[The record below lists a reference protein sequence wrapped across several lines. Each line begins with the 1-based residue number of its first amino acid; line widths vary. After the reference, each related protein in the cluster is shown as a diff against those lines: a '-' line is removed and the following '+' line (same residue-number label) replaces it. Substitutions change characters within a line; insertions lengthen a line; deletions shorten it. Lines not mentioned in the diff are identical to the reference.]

1 MLGLIGKKL
10 GMTQVF
16 DENGQVLPVTVIEA
30 GPCTVMQIKKVET
43 DGYNALQ
50 LGFNEIKESRAVKPL
65 LGHAKKAGAAPMAR
79 LKEFKVD
86 TLDEFEV
93 GMVLKVDRF
102 SDGDKIKVTGSSK
115 GKGFQGV
122 VKRWGFSGGDETHG
136 TKSKRVPG
144 SIGAAS
150 DPARVWKGTKLPGRT
165 GGKQVT
171 ARTLTV
177 VKVDGE
183 RNLLLVK
190 GSVPGHMNGYVF
202 VEKL

>member
-1 MLGLIGKKL
+1 
-10 GMTQVF
+10 
-16 DENGQVLPVTVIEA
+16 
-30 GPCTVMQIKKVET
+30 
-43 DGYNALQ
+43 
-50 LGFNEIKESRAVKPL
+50 
-65 LGHAKKAGAAPMAR
+65 
-79 LKEFKVD
+79 
-86 TLDEFEV
+86 LDEFEV